1 MNKRG
6 NMESSINTPAIKI
19 IPSAGINA
27 QSHVPK
33 GTKITFARVI
43 NTAIVWNMVIR
54 SLLMSIIRENKLTKI
69 KPPTIIKI
77 I

>member
-43 NTAIVWNMVIR
+43 NTAIV
-54 SLLMSIIRENKLTKI
+54 
-69 KPPTIIKI
+69 
-77 I
+77 